1 MTATTLTVRLARKS
15 AETEHICRLELEPL
29 PGQSLP
35 TFTPGAHLDLHL
47 APGLVRPYSLVNAP
61 EEGGVYRLGVLLD
74 PASRGGSR
82 AVHALQAGQ
91 TLSISAPVN
100 HFELAPQAGH
110 HLLLGGGI
118 GITPLLSMA
127 QHLAQQGQSFS
138 LHYSARSPEQAAFMP
153 RLAEPDLQPHVH
165 THFDSGAPD
174 QQLDLAALLAAP
186 QPSTHLYV
194 CGPKGY
200 MDAVLGAAR
209 RAGWPEAQL
218 HSEVFQ
224 ATVERLAD
232 DAEFDVEIA
241 STGLVVTVPPELSI
255 AQALEQAGVRLM
267 TSCEQG
273 VCGTCLTRVLAGQP
287 DHRDSYL
294 SEEEQ
299 AANDQFLPCCS
310 RSRSA
315 RLVLD
320 L

>member
-15 AETEHICRLELEPL
+15 AETAQICRLELEPL

-35 TFTPGAHLDLHL
+35 GFTPGAHLDLHL

-61 EEGGVYRLGVLLD
+61 DEGGVYRLGVLLD

-91 TLSISAPVN
+91 TLTISAPVN
-100 HFELAPQAGH
+100 HFELAPQAQH

-127 QHLAQQGQSFS
+127 QHLARQGQSFS
-138 LHYSARSPEQAAFMP
+138 LHYSARSRDQAAFLP
-153 RLAEPDLQPHVH
+153 RLAEADLQPHVQ
-165 THFDSGAPD
+165 THFDDGDAA
-174 QQLDLAALLAAP
+174 QKLDLAALLAQP
-186 QPSTHLYV
+186 QAGTHLYV

-209 RAGWPEAQL
+209 QAGWPEAQL

-224 ATVERLAD
+224 ATVQSLPD
-232 DAEFDVEIA
+232 DAEFEVEIA
-241 STGLVVTVPPELSI
+241 SSGLVVTVPPELTI

-273 VCGTCLTRVLAGQP
+273 VCGTCLTRVLSGQP

-294 SEEEQ
+294 TEEEQ
-299 AANDQFLPCCS
+299 AANDQCLPCCS
-310 RSRSA
+310 RSRSP